1 MLKPWRNPTVALRLD
16 RIYNQD
22 CIAGMK
28 KLDDGS
34 VDLAFADPPFNI
46 GYDYDVYK
54 DKLEGEHYL
63 DWSRR
68 CHSFFLPGKVLWH
81 YYRVH

>member
-1 MLKPWRNPTVALRLD
+1 MTSRRNRTVAPRLD
-16 RIYNQD
+16 RIHNQD

-34 VDLAFADPPFNI
+34 VDLVFADPPFNI
-46 GYDYDVYK
+46 GYDYDVYD

-63 DWSRR
+63 DWSREWTAEQ
-68 CHSFFLPGKVLWH
+68 HPTPPGF
-81 YYRVH
+81 